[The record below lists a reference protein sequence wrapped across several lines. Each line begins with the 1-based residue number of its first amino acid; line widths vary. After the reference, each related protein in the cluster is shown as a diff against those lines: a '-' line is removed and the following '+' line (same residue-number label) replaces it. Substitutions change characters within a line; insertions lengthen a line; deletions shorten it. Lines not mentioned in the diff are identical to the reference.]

1 MQTAVAEALQRV
13 PLLAGLDAREADALF
28 GAASLLALGAG
39 DTVFHAGAEC
49 RHFLVLIEGSVRVTL
64 NALSGRSVTLYRI
77 EPGDTCVLT
86 TSCLMS
92 SRRYPAEARAETPVT
107 ALAMARPQF
116 DRGLE
121 ESAVFRRFV
130 LDSFSRRLA
139 AVIERMESVALTPV
153 EARLAAVLLALDEG
167 TGVVTA
173 THQTLAEELGT
184 AREVISRHLKRLEAA
199 GLVALGRGRVALIDA
214 AGLRAIADEP
224 PPGPPV

>member
-1 MQTAVAEALQRV
+1 MQTAVAEALQRI
-13 PLLAGLDAREADALF
+13 PLLAGLDPREADTLF
-28 GAASLLALGAG
+28 GAASLLPLAAG

-107 ALAMARPQF
+107 ALAMGRPQF

-130 LDSFSRRLA
+130 LDSFSRRLTG
-139 AVIERMESVALTPV
+139 VIERMEAVALTPV
-153 EARLAAVLLALDEG
+153 EARLAALLLALDPGDGE
-167 TGVVTA
+167 VSI
-173 THQTLAEELGT
+173 THQRLAEELGT
-184 AREVISRHLKRLEAA
+184 AREVISRHLKRLEGAA
-199 GLVALGRGRVALIDA
+199 LLILGRGVVTLSDQ
-214 AGLRAIADEP
+214 AGLRAIADEQP
-224 PPGPPV
+224 CG

>member
-1 MQTAVAEALQRV
+1 MQTAVAEALQRI
-13 PLLAGLDAREADALF
+13 PLLAGLDTREADTLF
-28 GAASLLALGAG
+28 GAASLLPMAAG

-139 AVIERMESVALTPV
+139 AVIERMESVALTPG
-153 EARLAAVLLALDEG
+153 RPRNGG
-167 TGVVTA
+167 TGSAQPGLHRTPDPLGMDRTRTA
-173 THQTLAEELGT
+173 GHRPHRLVPGLLPVRHQDLQD
-184 AREVISRHLKRLEAA
+184 
-199 GLVALGRGRVALIDA
+199 RVE
-214 AGLRAIADEP
+214 RRF
-224 PPGPPV
+224 